1 MSERTEIGREGSA
14 REEIGKIPSFES
26 HFSAE
31 EDGYGDKTVRRN
43 QSGAELGAV

>member
-1 MSERTEIGREGSA
+1 MSERTEIGREGRA

-31 EDGYGDKTVRRN
+31 GYGDKTLISYEDR
-43 QSGAELGAV
+43 AELDTV